1 MIVREQIKKG
11 LINILTNDP
20 NSIILGEDIKDPYG
34 GAFKIT
40 EGLSKKFQK
49 RIIQTPISEAG
60 FVGMATGMTFYGI
73 NPIVEIMFNDFL
85 TLTTDILI
93 NSTSKFPELSRD
105 NKKYGNILI
114 RTPGGGGRGY
124 GPIHSQNLEKLFF
137 GWPNIEIF
145 APNIATNPNLVLNE
159 AYLSQK
165 KVKIFIEDK
174 LDYTRNIISKSQL
187 EKDGF
192 LSSYLN
198 KKNNTI
204 ILSNS
209 GGVLKSD
216 FVVILYGG
224 TLTRILKACREALIE
239 KEITSTIVVAS
250 KIYPIED
257 DLKFFLEK
265 IDKKILI
272 VEDGYSSFGWGS
284 YLLTELIKINKKLN
298 LGDIKIIGPKNTIIP
313 ANISKEEKHFIQAED
328 ILKTFDNF

>member
-1 MIVREQIKKG
+1 MIVREQIRKG
-11 LINILTNDP
+11 LINILNRDP

-40 EGLSKKFQK
+40 EGLSKKFKK
-49 RIIQTPISEAG
+49 RIIQTPISEGG

-73 NPIVEIMFNDFL
+73 NPVVEIMFNDFL

-93 NSTSKFPELSRD
+93 NSASKFPELSKE

-145 APNIATNPNLVLNE
+145 APNIVVDPNLTLSE
-159 AYLSQK
+159 AYFSQK

-174 LDYTRNIISKSQL
+174 LDYTRNILSKNQL

-192 LSSYLN
+192 LSKNLN
-198 KKNNTI
+198 KKENTT

-209 GGVLKSD
+209 ADMLKSD
-216 FVVILYGG
+216 FVVISYGG
-224 TLTRILKACREALIE
+224 TLNRILKACKEALIE
-239 KEITSTIVVAS
+239 KEITSTIIATS
-250 KIYPIED
+250 KVYPIED
-257 DLKFFLEK
+257 DLKNFLKE

-272 VEDGYSSFGWGS
+272 IEDGYSSFGWGS

-298 LGDIKIIGPKNTIIP
+298 LRDIKILGPKNTVIP
-313 ANISKEEKHFIQAED
+313 ANITKEKEHFIQEED
-328 ILKTFDNF
+328 ILNNLGNF